1 MKRLLTLLI
10 LALLLSS
17 LSLSAQDT
25 SRQTEQKKRLEE
37 EIEFINRQLKEIL
50 SKEKASTLELTL
62 IRKKISNRMT
72 IIEGIDKEIAEIG
85 RNINDKNRSIQTLQ
99 REIDT
104 LESYYARLVRNTY
117 KNRDTKV
124 WFMYLFASESI
135 GQGYRRFSYLKNLAA
150 VVNMQGVKIREK
162 QAQLELEKRELE
174 NMKKEAET
182 TRAEREKEYKELLRE
197 ETMSRQVADNL
208 AKSRKQQMRELEK
221 KRQQVERLNREIES
235 ILSKTVKTQQKEKTP
250 IDYTLSGMFE
260 QNKGK
265 LPWPVAK
272 GVVVGKYGVH
282 YHPVYKNLKLPENN
296 GIDISTSKNAEVLC
310 VFDGVVKQII
320 MMPGYNQ
327 CVLVQ
332 HGSYFTFYCKLK
344 KVNVKNGDKVTTGE
358 PIGILNEE
366 GNTSELHFQI
376 WKGTTK
382 QNPTVWLR
390 PR

>member
-1 MKRLLTLLI
+1 MKQLLFI
-10 LALLLSS
+10 LALFSCLG
-17 LSLSAQDT
+17 LSAQDT
-25 SRQTEQKKRLEE
+25 SRQSEQKKQLEE
-37 EIEFINRQLKEIL
+37 EIEFINKQLREIL

-62 IRKKISNRMT
+62 IRKKISNRKA
-72 IIEGIDKEIAEIG
+72 IIESIDREITETT
-85 RNINDKNRSIQTLQ
+85 RKINAKNRSIQTLQ

-135 GQGYRRFSYLKNLAA
+135 GQGYRRFSYLKNLSN
-150 VVNMQGVKIREK
+150 VVNAQGVKIREK
-162 QAQLELEKRELE
+162 QAKLELEKRELE
-174 NMKKEAET
+174 KMKKQLEVN
-182 TRAEREKEYKELLRE
+182 RAEREKEYKELLNE
-197 ETMSRQVADNL
+197 ETISRQVANNL
-208 AKSRKQQMRELEK
+208 AKSRQQHTRELEK
-221 KRQQVERLNREIES
+221 KRRQVERLNREIES
-235 ILSKTVKTQQKEKTP
+235 ILNKTIKTQKKEKTP

-320 MMPGYNQ
+320 VMPGYNQ
-327 CVLVQ
+327 CLLIQ
-332 HGSYFTFYCKLK
+332 HGNYFTFYCKLK
-344 KVNVKNGDKVTTGE
+344 KVNVKSGDKVSTGE

-382 QNPTVWLR
+382 QNPVLWLR
-390 PR
+390 KR

>member
-1 MKRLLTLLI
+1 MKRILLI
-10 LALLLSS
+10 LAMLLTCLGS
-17 LSLSAQDT
+17 SAQDT
-25 SRQTEQKKRLEE
+25 SRQTEQKKQLEE
-37 EIEFINRQLKEIL
+37 EIEFINKQLKEIL

-62 IRKKISNRMT
+62 ISKKISNRKT

-85 RNINDKNRSIQTLQ
+85 RSINAKNQSIQTLQ

-135 GQGYRRFSYLKNLAA
+135 GQGYRRFSYLKNLSDL
-150 VVNMQGVKIREK
+150 VNAQGVKIKEK

-174 NMKKEAET
+174 KMKKEAQA
-182 TRAEREKEYKELLRE
+182 TRDEREKEYKELLRE

-221 KRQQVERLNREIES
+221 KRQQVEKLNREIES
-235 ILSKTVKTQQKEKTP
+235 ILSQALKAQQKEKTP

-272 GVVVGKYGVH
+272 GVVIGKYGVH

-327 CVLVQ
+327 CVLIQ
-332 HGSYFTFYCKLK
+332 HGTYFTFYCKLK
-344 KVNVKNGDKVTTGE
+344 KVNVKTGDKVATGE

-382 QNPTVWLR
+382 QNPAVWLR

>member
-1 MKRLLTLLI
+1 MKRLLLI
-10 LALLLSS
+10 VSLLLFS
-17 LSLSAQDT
+17 LGASAQDV
-25 SRQTEQKKRLEE
+25 SRQSEQKKRLEE

-62 IRKKISNRMT
+62 IRKKISNRKT

-85 RNINDKNRSIQTLQ
+85 RNINAKTRSIQTLQ

-135 GQGYRRFSYLKNLAA
+135 GQGYRRFSYLKNLANI
-150 VVNMQGVKIREK
+150 VNEQGIKIREK
-162 QAQLELEKRELE
+162 QAQLELEKKELE
-174 NMKKEAET
+174 NMKKEAEA

-208 AKSRKQQMRELEK
+208 SKSRKQQMRELEK

-332 HGSYFTFYCKLK
+332 HGNYFTFYCKLK
-344 KVNVKNGDKVTTGE
+344 KVNIKNGDKVTTGE

-382 QNPTVWLR
+382 QNPAVWLR

>member
-1 MKRLLTLLI
+1 MRRLLFI
-10 LALLLSS
+10 IALFSCLG
-17 LSLSAQDT
+17 LSAQDT
-25 SRQTEQKKRLEE
+25 SRQAEQKKQLEE
-37 EIEFINRQLKEIL
+37 EIEFINKQLREIL

-62 IRKKISNRMT
+62 IRKKISNRKA
-72 IIEGIDKEIAEIG
+72 IIESIDREIAETT
-85 RNINDKNRSIQTLQ
+85 RKINAKNRSIQTLQ

-124 WFMYLFASESI
+124 WFMYLFASESL
-135 GQGYRRFSYLKNLAA
+135 GQGYRRFSYLKNLSN
-150 VVNMQGVKIREK
+150 VVNAQGVKIREK
-162 QAQLELEKRELE
+162 QAKLELEKRELE
-174 NMKKEAET
+174 EMKKQAEIN
-182 TRAEREKEYKELLRE
+182 RAEREKEYKELLNE
-197 ETMSRQVADNL
+197 ETMSRQVANNL
-208 AKSRKQQMRELEK
+208 AKSRKQHTRDLEK
-221 KRQQVERLNREIES
+221 KRRQVEQLNREIES
-235 ILSKTVKTQQKEKTP
+235 ILNKTIKTQKKEKTP

-296 GIDISTSKNAEVLC
+296 GIDISTSKNAEVFC
-310 VFDGVVKQII
+310 VFDGVVKKII
-320 MMPGYNQ
+320 VMPGYNQ

-332 HGSYFTFYCKLK
+332 HGNYFTFYCKLK
-344 KVNVKNGDKVTTGE
+344 KVNVRNGDKVSTGE

-382 QNPTVWLR
+382 QNPVLWLR
-390 PR
+390 KR

>member
-1 MKRLLTLLI
+1 MKRILLI
-10 LALLLSS
+10 LAMLLTCLGS
-17 LSLSAQDT
+17 SAQDT
-25 SRQTEQKKRLEE
+25 SRQTEQKKQLEE
-37 EIEFINRQLKEIL
+37 EIEFINKQLKEIL

-62 IRKKISNRMT
+62 ISKKISNRKT

-85 RNINDKNRSIQTLQ
+85 RSINAKNQSIQTLQ

-135 GQGYRRFSYLKNLAA
+135 GQGYRRFSYLKNLSDL
-150 VVNMQGVKIREK
+150 VNAQGVKIKEK

-174 NMKKEAET
+174 KMKKEAQA
-182 TRAEREKEYKELLRE
+182 TRDEREKEYKELLRE

-221 KRQQVERLNREIES
+221 KRQQVEKLNREIES
-235 ILSKTVKTQQKEKTP
+235 ILSQALKAQQKEKTP

-272 GVVVGKYGVH
+272 GVVIGKYGVH

-327 CVLVQ
+327 CVLIQ
-332 HGSYFTFYCKLK
+332 HGTYFTFYCKLK
-344 KVNVKNGDKVTTGE
+344 KVNVKTGDKVSTGE

-382 QNPTVWLR
+382 QNPAMWLR

>member
-1 MKRLLTLLI
+1 MKRLLLI
-10 LALLLSS
+10 LVLLLPFS
-17 LSLSAQDT
+17 SLSAQDT
-25 SRQTEQKKRLEE
+25 SRQSEQKKRLEE
-37 EIEFINRQLKEIL
+37 EIEFINKQLKEIL
-50 SKEKASTLELTL
+50 SKEKASTLQLTL
-62 IRKKISNRMT
+62 ISRKISNRKA

-85 RNINDKNRSIQTLQ
+85 RNINAKNHSIRTLQ

-124 WFMYLFASESI
+124 WFMYLFASESL
-135 GQGYRRFSYLKNLAA
+135 GQGYRRFSYLKNLAD
-150 VVNMQGVKIREK
+150 VVNAQGVKIKEK
-162 QAQLELEKRELE
+162 QAQLEREKKELE
-174 NMKKEAET
+174 NMKKKAEA
-182 TRAEREKEYKELLRE
+182 TRAEREQEYKELLRE
-197 ETMSRQVADNL
+197 ETISRQVADNL
-208 AKSRKQQMRELEK
+208 AKSRKQQMRELER
-221 KRQQVERLNREIES
+221 KRRQVEKLNREIES
-235 ILSKTVKTQQKEKTP
+235 ILSKAVKTQQKEKTP

-272 GVVVGKYGVH
+272 GVVIGKYGVH

-296 GIDISTSKNAEVLC
+296 GIDISTSRNAEVLC

-327 CVLVQ
+327 CVLIQ
-332 HGSYFTFYCKLK
+332 HGTYFTFYCKLK
-344 KVNVKNGDKVTTGE
+344 KVNVKTGDKVATGE

-382 QNPTVWLR
+382 QNPAVWLR

>member
-1 MKRLLTLLI
+1 MKRLLLI
-10 LALLLSS
+10 VSLLLFS
-17 LSLSAQDT
+17 LGTSAQDV
-25 SRQTEQKKRLEE
+25 SRQSEQKKRLEE

-62 IRKKISNRMT
+62 IRKKISNRKA

-85 RNINDKNRSIQTLQ
+85 RNINVKTRSIQTLQ

-135 GQGYRRFSYLKNLAA
+135 GQGYRRFSYLKNLAD
-150 VVNMQGVKIREK
+150 VVNDQGVKIREK
-162 QAQLELEKRELE
+162 QAQLELEKKELE
-174 NMKKEAET
+174 NMKKVAEA

-208 AKSRKQQMRELEK
+208 SKSRKQQMRELEK

-332 HGSYFTFYCKLK
+332 HGNYFTFYCKLK

-382 QNPTVWLR
+382 QNPAVWLR

>member
-1 MKRLLTLLI
+1 MKRLLLI
-10 LALLLSS
+10 VSLLLFS
-17 LSLSAQDT
+17 LGASAQDV
-25 SRQTEQKKRLEE
+25 SRQSEQKKRLEE

-62 IRKKISNRMT
+62 IRKKISNRKT

-85 RNINDKNRSIQTLQ
+85 RNINAKTRSIKTLQ

-135 GQGYRRFSYLKNLAA
+135 GQGYRRFSYLKNLANI
-150 VVNMQGVKIREK
+150 VNEQGIKIREK
-162 QAQLELEKRELE
+162 QAQLELEKKELE
-174 NMKKEAET
+174 NMKKEAEA

-208 AKSRKQQMRELEK
+208 SKSRKQQMRELEK

-332 HGSYFTFYCKLK
+332 HGNYFTFYCKLK

-382 QNPTVWLR
+382 QNPAVWLR

>member
-1 MKRLLTLLI
+1 MKRLLLI
-10 LALLLSS
+10 LVILLHF

-25 SRQTEQKKRLEE
+25 SRQSEQKKRLEE
-37 EIEFINRQLKEIL
+37 EIEFINKQLKEIL
-50 SKEKASTLELTL
+50 SKEKASTLQLTL
-62 IRKKISNRMT
+62 ISRKISNRKA
-72 IIEGIDKEIAEIG
+72 IIEGIDKEIAEIS
-85 RNINDKNRSIQTLQ
+85 RNINAKNHSIRTLQ

-124 WFMYLFASESI
+124 WFMYLFASESL
-135 GQGYRRFSYLKNLAA
+135 GQGYRRFSYLKNLAD
-150 VVNMQGVKIREK
+150 VVNAQGVKIKEK
-162 QAQLELEKRELE
+162 QAQLEREKKELE
-174 NMKKEAET
+174 NMKKKAEA
-182 TRAEREKEYKELLRE
+182 TRAEREQEYKELLRE
-197 ETMSRQVADNL
+197 ETISRQVADNL
-208 AKSRKQQMRELEK
+208 AKSRKQQMRELER
-221 KRQQVERLNREIES
+221 KRRQVEKLNREIES
-235 ILSKTVKTQQKEKTP
+235 ILSKAVKTQQKEKTP

-272 GVVVGKYGVH
+272 GVVIGKYGVH

-327 CVLVQ
+327 CVLIQ
-332 HGSYFTFYCKLK
+332 HGNYFTFYCKLK

-382 QNPTVWLR
+382 QNPAVWLR

>member
-1 MKRLLTLLI
+1 MRRLLFI
-10 LALLLSS
+10 IALFSCLG
-17 LSLSAQDT
+17 LSAQDT
-25 SRQTEQKKRLEE
+25 SRQAEQKKQLEE
-37 EIEFINRQLKEIL
+37 EIEFINKQLREIL

-62 IRKKISNRMT
+62 IRKKISNRKA
-72 IIEGIDKEIAEIG
+72 IIESIDREIAETT
-85 RNINDKNRSIQTLQ
+85 RKINAKNRSIQTLQ

-124 WFMYLFASESI
+124 WFMYLFASESL
-135 GQGYRRFSYLKNLAA
+135 GQGYRRFSYLKNLSN
-150 VVNMQGVKIREK
+150 VVNAQGVKIREK
-162 QAQLELEKRELE
+162 QTKLELEKRELE
-174 NMKKEAET
+174 EMKKQAEIN
-182 TRAEREKEYKELLRE
+182 RAEREKEYKELLNE
-197 ETMSRQVADNL
+197 ETMSRQVANNL
-208 AKSRKQQMRELEK
+208 AKSRKQHTRDLEK
-221 KRQQVERLNREIES
+221 KRRQVEQLNREIES
-235 ILSKTVKTQQKEKTP
+235 ILNKTIKTQKKEKTP

-296 GIDISTSKNAEVLC
+296 GIDISTSKNAEVFC
-310 VFDGVVKQII
+310 VFDGVVKKII
-320 MMPGYNQ
+320 VMPGYNQ

-332 HGSYFTFYCKLK
+332 HGNYFTFYCKLK
-344 KVNVKNGDKVTTGE
+344 KVNVRNGDKVSTGE

-382 QNPTVWLR
+382 QNPVLWLR
-390 PR
+390 KR

>member
-1 MKRLLTLLI
+1 MKRLLLI
-10 LALLLSS
+10 LVLLLPFS
-17 LSLSAQDT
+17 SLSAQDT
-25 SRQTEQKKRLEE
+25 SRQSEQKKRLEE
-37 EIEFINRQLKEIL
+37 EIEFINKQLKEIL
-50 SKEKASTLELTL
+50 SKEKASTLQLTL
-62 IRKKISNRMT
+62 ISRKISNRKA

-85 RNINDKNRSIQTLQ
+85 RNINAKNHSIRTLQ

-124 WFMYLFASESI
+124 WFMYLFASESL
-135 GQGYRRFSYLKNLAA
+135 GQGYRRFSYLKNLAD
-150 VVNMQGVKIREK
+150 VVNAQGVKIKEK
-162 QAQLELEKRELE
+162 QAQLEREKKELE
-174 NMKKEAET
+174 NMKKKAEA
-182 TRAEREKEYKELLRE
+182 TRAEREQEYKELLRE
-197 ETMSRQVADNL
+197 ETISRQVADNL
-208 AKSRKQQMRELEK
+208 AKSRKQQMRELER
-221 KRQQVERLNREIES
+221 KRQQVEKLNREIES
-235 ILSKTVKTQQKEKTP
+235 ILSKAVKTQQKEKTP

-272 GVVVGKYGVH
+272 GVVIGKYGVH

-296 GIDISTSKNAEVLC
+296 GIDISTSRNAEVLC

-327 CVLVQ
+327 CVLIQ
-332 HGSYFTFYCKLK
+332 HGTYFTFYCKLK
-344 KVNVKNGDKVTTGE
+344 KVNVKTGDKVATGE

-382 QNPTVWLR
+382 QNPAVWLR

>member
-1 MKRLLTLLI
+1 MKRILLI
-10 LALLLSS
+10 LAMLLTCLGS
-17 LSLSAQDT
+17 SAQDT
-25 SRQTEQKKRLEE
+25 SRQTEQKKQLEE
-37 EIEFINRQLKEIL
+37 EIEFINKQLKEIL

-62 IRKKISNRMT
+62 ISKKISNRKI

-85 RNINDKNRSIQTLQ
+85 RSINAKNQSIQTLQ

-135 GQGYRRFSYLKNLAA
+135 GQGYRRFSYLKNLSD
-150 VVNMQGVKIREK
+150 VVNAQGVKIKEK

-174 NMKKEAET
+174 NMKKKAEA
-182 TRAEREKEYKELLRE
+182 TRAEREQEYKELLRE

-221 KRQQVERLNREIES
+221 KRQQVEKLNREIES
-235 ILSKTVKTQQKEKTP
+235 ILSQALKAQQKEKKP

-272 GVVVGKYGVH
+272 GVVIGKYGVH

-327 CVLVQ
+327 CVLIQ
-332 HGSYFTFYCKLK
+332 HGTYFTFYCKLK
-344 KVNVKNGDKVTTGE
+344 KVNVKTGDKVATGE

-382 QNPTVWLR
+382 QNPAVWLR

>member
-1 MKRLLTLLI
+1 MKRLLLI
-10 LALLLSS
+10 LVILLHF

-25 SRQTEQKKRLEE
+25 SRQSEQKKRLEE
-37 EIEFINRQLKEIL
+37 EIEFINKQLKEIL
-50 SKEKASTLELTL
+50 SKEKASTLQLTL
-62 IRKKISNRMT
+62 ISRKISNRKA
-72 IIEGIDKEIAEIG
+72 IIEGIDKEIAEIS
-85 RNINDKNRSIQTLQ
+85 RNINAKNHSIRTLQ

-124 WFMYLFASESI
+124 WFMYLFASESL
-135 GQGYRRFSYLKNLAA
+135 GQGYRRFSYLKNLAD
-150 VVNMQGVKIREK
+150 VVNAQGVKIKEK
-162 QAQLELEKRELE
+162 QAQLEREKKELE
-174 NMKKEAET
+174 NMKKKAEA
-182 TRAEREKEYKELLRE
+182 TRAEREQEYKELLRE
-197 ETMSRQVADNL
+197 ETISRQVADNL
-208 AKSRKQQMRELEK
+208 AKSRKQQMRELER
-221 KRQQVERLNREIES
+221 KRQQVEKLNREIES
-235 ILSKTVKTQQKEKTP
+235 ILSKAVKTQQKEKTP

-272 GVVVGKYGVH
+272 GVVIGKYGVH

-296 GIDISTSKNAEVLC
+296 GIDISTSRNAEVLC

-327 CVLVQ
+327 CVLIQ
-332 HGSYFTFYCKLK
+332 HGTYFTFYCKLK
-344 KVNVKNGDKVTTGE
+344 KVNVKTGDKVATGE

-382 QNPTVWLR
+382 QNPAVWLR

>member
-1 MKRLLTLLI
+1 MKRLLLI
-10 LALLLSS
+10 LVLLLPFS
-17 LSLSAQDT
+17 SLSAQDT
-25 SRQTEQKKRLEE
+25 SRQSEQKKRLEE
-37 EIEFINRQLKEIL
+37 EIEFINKQLKEIL
-50 SKEKASTLELTL
+50 SKEKASTLQLTL
-62 IRKKISNRMT
+62 ISRKISNRKA
-72 IIEGIDKEIAEIG
+72 IIEGIDKEIAEIS
-85 RNINDKNRSIQTLQ
+85 RNINAKNHSIRTLQ

-124 WFMYLFASESI
+124 WFMYLFASESL
-135 GQGYRRFSYLKNLAA
+135 GQGYRRFSYLKNLAD
-150 VVNMQGVKIREK
+150 VVNAQGVKIKEK
-162 QAQLELEKRELE
+162 QAQLEREKKELE
-174 NMKKEAET
+174 NMKKKAEA
-182 TRAEREKEYKELLRE
+182 TRAEREQEYKELLRE
-197 ETMSRQVADNL
+197 ETISRQVADNL
-208 AKSRKQQMRELEK
+208 AKSRKQQMRELER
-221 KRQQVERLNREIES
+221 KRRQVEKLNREIES
-235 ILSKTVKTQQKEKTP
+235 ILSKAVKTQQKEKTP

-272 GVVVGKYGVH
+272 GVVIGKYGVH

-296 GIDISTSKNAEVLC
+296 GIDISTSRNAEVLC

-327 CVLVQ
+327 CVLIQ
-332 HGSYFTFYCKLK
+332 HGTYFTFYCKLK
-344 KVNVKNGDKVTTGE
+344 KVNVKTGDKVATGE

-382 QNPTVWLR
+382 QNPAVWLR

>member
-1 MKRLLTLLI
+1 MKRILLI
-10 LALLLSS
+10 LAMLLTCLGS
-17 LSLSAQDT
+17 SAQDT
-25 SRQTEQKKRLEE
+25 SRQTEQKKQLEE
-37 EIEFINRQLKEIL
+37 EIEFINKQLKEIL

-62 IRKKISNRMT
+62 ISKKISNRKI
-72 IIEGIDKEIAEIG
+72 IIEGIDKGIAEIG
-85 RNINDKNRSIQTLQ
+85 RSINAKNQSIQTLQ

-135 GQGYRRFSYLKNLAA
+135 GQGYRRFSYLKNLSD
-150 VVNMQGVKIREK
+150 VVNAQGVKIKEK

-174 NMKKEAET
+174 NMKMKAEA
-182 TRAEREKEYKELLRE
+182 TRAEREQEYKELLRE

-221 KRQQVERLNREIES
+221 KRQHVEKLNREIES
-235 ILSKTVKTQQKEKTP
+235 ILSQALKAQQKEQKP

-272 GVVVGKYGVH
+272 GVVIGKYGVH

-327 CVLVQ
+327 CVLIQ
-332 HGSYFTFYCKLK
+332 HGTYFTFYCKLK
-344 KVNVKNGDKVTTGE
+344 KVNVKTGDKVATGE

-382 QNPTVWLR
+382 QNPAVWLR

>member
-1 MKRLLTLLI
+1 MKRILLI
-10 LALLLSS
+10 LAMLLTCLGS
-17 LSLSAQDT
+17 SAQDT
-25 SRQTEQKKRLEE
+25 SRQTEQKKQLEE
-37 EIEFINRQLKEIL
+37 EIEFINKQLKEIL

-62 IRKKISNRMT
+62 ISKKISNRKT

-85 RNINDKNRSIQTLQ
+85 RSINAKNQSIQTLQ

-135 GQGYRRFSYLKNLAA
+135 GQGYRRFSYLKNLSD
-150 VVNMQGVKIREK
+150 VVNAQGVKIKEK

-174 NMKKEAET
+174 NMKKKAEA
-182 TRAEREKEYKELLRE
+182 TRAEREQEYKELLRE

-221 KRQQVERLNREIES
+221 KRQQVEKLNREIES
-235 ILSKTVKTQQKEKTP
+235 ILSQALKAQQKEQKP

-272 GVVVGKYGVH
+272 GVVIGKYGVH

-327 CVLVQ
+327 CVLIQ
-332 HGSYFTFYCKLK
+332 HGTYFTFYCKLK
-344 KVNVKNGDKVTTGE
+344 KVNVKTGDKVATGE

-382 QNPTVWLR
+382 QNPAVWLR

>member
-1 MKRLLTLLI
+1 MKRLLLI
-10 LALLLSS
+10 LIILLPS
-17 LSLSAQDT
+17 LSLSAQDI
-25 SRQTEQKKRLEE
+25 SRQSEQKKRLEE
-37 EIEFINRQLKEIL
+37 EIEFINKQLKEIL

-62 IRKKISNRMT
+62 ITRKISNRKA
-72 IIEGIDKEIAEIG
+72 IIEGIDKEIVEIG
-85 RNINDKNRSIQTLQ
+85 RKINEKSRSIQTLQ

-135 GQGYRRFSYLKNLAA
+135 GQGYRRFSYLKNLSG
-150 VVNMQGVKIREK
+150 VVNAQGVKIKEK
-162 QAQLELEKRELE
+162 QAQLEMEKAQLQ
-174 NMKKEAET
+174 NMKKEAEV
-182 TRAEREKEYKELLRE
+182 TRAERELEYKQLLSE
-197 ETMSRQVADNL
+197 ENISRQVADNL
-208 AKSRKQQMRELEK
+208 AKSRKQQMRELER
-221 KRQQVERLNREIES
+221 KRQQVEKLNREIES
-235 ILSKTVKTQQKEKTP
+235 ILSKAVKTQEKEKTP

-272 GVVVGKYGVH
+272 GVVIGKFGVH

-327 CVLVQ
+327 CILIQ
-332 HGSYFTFYCKLK
+332 HGTYFTFYCKLK
-344 KVNVKNGDKVTTGE
+344 KVNVKTGDKVATGE

-366 GNTSELHFQI
+366 GNTSEIHFQI

-382 QNPTVWLR
+382 QNPAVWLR

>member
-1 MKRLLTLLI
+1 MKRLLLI
-10 LALLLSS
+10 VLLLLFS
-17 LSLSAQDT
+17 LGASAQDV
-25 SRQTEQKKRLEE
+25 SRQSEQKKRLEE

-62 IRKKISNRMT
+62 IRKKISNRKA

-85 RNINDKNRSIQTLQ
+85 RNINVKTRSIQTLQ

-135 GQGYRRFSYLKNLAA
+135 GQGYRRFSYLKNLANI
-150 VVNMQGVKIREK
+150 VNEQGIKIREK
-162 QAQLELEKRELE
+162 QAQLELEKKELE
-174 NMKKEAET
+174 NMKKEAEA

-197 ETMSRQVADNL
+197 ENMSRQVADNL
-208 AKSRKQQMRELEK
+208 SKSRKQQMRELEK

-327 CVLVQ
+327 CVLIQ
-332 HGSYFTFYCKLK
+332 HGNYFTFYCKLK

-382 QNPTVWLR
+382 QNPAVWLR

>member
-1 MKRLLTLLI
+1 MKRLLLI
-10 LALLLSS
+10 LVLLLPF

-25 SRQTEQKKRLEE
+25 SRQSEQKKRLEE
-37 EIEFINRQLKEIL
+37 EIEFINKQLKEIL
-50 SKEKASTLELTL
+50 SKEKASTLQLTL
-62 IRKKISNRMT
+62 ISRKISNRKA
-72 IIEGIDKEIAEIG
+72 IIEGIDKEIAEIS
-85 RNINDKNRSIQTLQ
+85 RNINAKNHSIRTLQ

-124 WFMYLFASESI
+124 WFMYLFASESL
-135 GQGYRRFSYLKNLAA
+135 GQGYRRFSYLKNLAD
-150 VVNMQGVKIREK
+150 VVNAQGVKIKEK
-162 QAQLELEKRELE
+162 KAQLELEKRELE
-174 NMKKEAET
+174 NMKKKAEA
-182 TRAEREKEYKELLRE
+182 TRAEREQEYKELLRE
-197 ETMSRQVADNL
+197 ETMSRQVAENL
-208 AKSRKQQMRELEK
+208 AKSRKQQMRELER
-221 KRQQVERLNREIES
+221 KRQQVEKLNREIES
-235 ILSKTVKTQQKEKTP
+235 ILSKAVKTQQKEKIP

-272 GVVVGKYGVH
+272 GVVIGKYGVH

-327 CVLVQ
+327 CVLIQ
-332 HGSYFTFYCKLK
+332 HGTYFTFYCKLK
-344 KVNVKNGDKVTTGE
+344 KVNVKTGDKVATGQ

-382 QNPTVWLR
+382 QNPAVWLR

>member
-1 MKRLLTLLI
+1 MKRLLLI
-10 LALLLSS
+10 VSLLLFS
-17 LSLSAQDT
+17 LGASAQDV
-25 SRQTEQKKRLEE
+25 SRQSEQKKRLEE

-62 IRKKISNRMT
+62 IRKKISNRKA

-85 RNINDKNRSIQTLQ
+85 RNINVKTRSIQTLQ

-135 GQGYRRFSYLKNLAA
+135 GQGYRRFSYLKNLANI
-150 VVNMQGVKIREK
+150 VNEQGIKIREK
-162 QAQLELEKRELE
+162 QAQLELEKKELE
-174 NMKKEAET
+174 NMKKEAEA

-197 ETMSRQVADNL
+197 ENMSRQVADNL
-208 AKSRKQQMRELEK
+208 SKSRKQQMRELEK

-327 CVLVQ
+327 CVLIQ
-332 HGSYFTFYCKLK
+332 HGNYFTFYCKLK

-382 QNPTVWLR
+382 QNPAVWLR

>member
-1 MKRLLTLLI
+1 MKRILLI
-10 LALLLSS
+10 LAMLLTCLGS
-17 LSLSAQDT
+17 SAQDT
-25 SRQTEQKKRLEE
+25 SRQTEQKKQLEE
-37 EIEFINRQLKEIL
+37 EIEFINKQLKEIL

-62 IRKKISNRMT
+62 ISKKISNRKT

-85 RNINDKNRSIQTLQ
+85 RSINAKNQSIQTLQ

-135 GQGYRRFSYLKNLAA
+135 GQGYRRFSYLKNLSDL
-150 VVNMQGVKIREK
+150 VNAQGVKIKEK

-174 NMKKEAET
+174 KMKKEAQA
-182 TRAEREKEYKELLRE
+182 TRDEREKEYKELLRE

-221 KRQQVERLNREIES
+221 KRQRVEKLNREIES
-235 ILSKTVKTQQKEKTP
+235 ILSQALKAQQKEKKP

-272 GVVVGKYGVH
+272 GVVIGKYGVH

-327 CVLVQ
+327 CVLIQ
-332 HGSYFTFYCKLK
+332 HGTYFTFYCKLK
-344 KVNVKNGDKVTTGE
+344 KVNVKTGDKVATGE

-382 QNPTVWLR
+382 QNPAVWLR

>member
-1 MKRLLTLLI
+1 MKRLLLI
-10 LALLLSS
+10 VSLLLFS
-17 LSLSAQDT
+17 LGASAQDV
-25 SRQTEQKKRLEE
+25 SRQSEQKKRLEE

-62 IRKKISNRMT
+62 IRKKISNRKT

-85 RNINDKNRSIQTLQ
+85 RNINAKTRSIQTLQ

-135 GQGYRRFSYLKNLAA
+135 GQGYRRFSYLKNLANI
-150 VVNMQGVKIREK
+150 VNEQGIKIREK
-162 QAQLELEKRELE
+162 QAQLELEKKELE
-174 NMKKEAET
+174 NMKKEAEA

-208 AKSRKQQMRELEK
+208 SKSRKQQMRELEK

-327 CVLVQ
+327 CVLIQ
-332 HGSYFTFYCKLK
+332 HGNYFTFYCKLK

-382 QNPTVWLR
+382 QNPAVWLR

>member
-1 MKRLLTLLI
+1 MKRILLI
-10 LALLLSS
+10 LAMLLTCLGS
-17 LSLSAQDT
+17 SAQDT
-25 SRQTEQKKRLEE
+25 SRQTEQKKQLEE
-37 EIEFINRQLKEIL
+37 EIEFINKQLKEIL

-62 IRKKISNRMT
+62 ISKKISNRKI

-85 RNINDKNRSIQTLQ
+85 RSINAKNQSIQTLQ

-135 GQGYRRFSYLKNLAA
+135 GQGYRRFSYLKNLSD
-150 VVNMQGVKIREK
+150 VVNAQGVKIKEK

-174 NMKKEAET
+174 NMKKKAEA
-182 TRAEREKEYKELLRE
+182 TRAEREQEYKELLRE

-221 KRQQVERLNREIES
+221 KRQQVEKLNREIES
-235 ILSKTVKTQQKEKTP
+235 ILSQALKAQQKEKTP

-272 GVVVGKYGVH
+272 GVVIGKYGVH

-327 CVLVQ
+327 CVLIQ
-332 HGSYFTFYCKLK
+332 HGTYFTFYCKLK
-344 KVNVKNGDKVTTGE
+344 KVNVKTGDKVATGE

-382 QNPTVWLR
+382 QNPAVWLR

>member
-1 MKRLLTLLI
+1 MKRILLI
-10 LALLLSS
+10 LAMLLTCLGS
-17 LSLSAQDT
+17 SAQDT
-25 SRQTEQKKRLEE
+25 SRQTEQKKQLEE
-37 EIEFINRQLKEIL
+37 EIEFINKQLKEIL

-62 IRKKISNRMT
+62 ISKKISNRKI
-72 IIEGIDKEIAEIG
+72 IIEGIDKGIAEIG
-85 RNINDKNRSIQTLQ
+85 RSINAKNQSIQTLQ

-135 GQGYRRFSYLKNLAA
+135 GQGYRRFSYLKNLSD
-150 VVNMQGVKIREK
+150 VVNAQGVKIKEK

-174 NMKKEAET
+174 NMKKKAEA
-182 TRAEREKEYKELLRE
+182 TRAEREQEYKELLRE

-221 KRQQVERLNREIES
+221 KRQHVEKLNREIES
-235 ILSKTVKTQQKEKTP
+235 ILSQALKAQQKEQKP

-272 GVVVGKYGVH
+272 GVVIGKYGVH

-327 CVLVQ
+327 CVLIQ
-332 HGSYFTFYCKLK
+332 HGTYFTFYCKLK
-344 KVNVKNGDKVTTGE
+344 KVNVKTGDKVATGE

-382 QNPTVWLR
+382 QNPAVWLR

>member
-1 MKRLLTLLI
+1 MKRLLLI
-10 LALLLSS
+10 VSLLLFS
-17 LSLSAQDT
+17 LGASAQDV
-25 SRQTEQKKRLEE
+25 SRQSEQKKRLEE

-62 IRKKISNRMT
+62 IRKKISNRKA

-85 RNINDKNRSIQTLQ
+85 RNINAKTRSIQTLQ
-99 REIDT
+99 KEIDT

-135 GQGYRRFSYLKNLAA
+135 GQGYRRFSYLKNLANI
-150 VVNMQGVKIREK
+150 VNEQGIKIREK
-162 QAQLELEKRELE
+162 QAQLELEKKELE
-174 NMKKEAET
+174 NMKKEAEA

-208 AKSRKQQMRELEK
+208 SKSRKQQMRELEK

-327 CVLVQ
+327 CVLIQ
-332 HGSYFTFYCKLK
+332 HGNYFTFYCKLK

-382 QNPTVWLR
+382 QNPAVWLR

>member
-1 MKRLLTLLI
+1 MRRLLFI
-10 LALLLSS
+10 IALFSCLG
-17 LSLSAQDT
+17 LSAQDT
-25 SRQTEQKKRLEE
+25 SRQAEQKKQLEE
-37 EIEFINRQLKEIL
+37 EIEFINKQLREIL

-62 IRKKISNRMT
+62 IRKKISNRKA
-72 IIEGIDKEIAEIG
+72 IIESIDREIAETT
-85 RNINDKNRSIQTLQ
+85 RKINAKNRSIQTLQ

-124 WFMYLFASESI
+124 WFMYLFASESL
-135 GQGYRRFSYLKNLAA
+135 GQGYRRFSYLKNLSN
-150 VVNMQGVKIREK
+150 VVNAQGVKIREK
-162 QAQLELEKRELE
+162 QTKLELEKRELE
-174 NMKKEAET
+174 EMKKQAEIN
-182 TRAEREKEYKELLRE
+182 RAEREKEYKELLNE
-197 ETMSRQVADNL
+197 ETMSRQVANNL
-208 AKSRKQQMRELEK
+208 AKSRKQHTRELEK
-221 KRQQVERLNREIES
+221 KRRQVEQLNREIES
-235 ILSKTVKTQQKEKTP
+235 ILNKTIKTQKKEKTP

-310 VFDGVVKQII
+310 VFDGVVKKII
-320 MMPGYNQ
+320 VMPGYNQ

-332 HGSYFTFYCKLK
+332 HGNYFTFYCKLK
-344 KVNVKNGDKVTTGE
+344 KVNVRNGDKVSTGE

-382 QNPTVWLR
+382 QNPVLWLR
-390 PR
+390 KR

>member
-1 MKRLLTLLI
+1 MKRILLI
-10 LALLLSS
+10 LAMLLTCLGS
-17 LSLSAQDT
+17 SAQDT
-25 SRQTEQKKRLEE
+25 SRQTEQKKQLEE
-37 EIEFINRQLKEIL
+37 EIEFINKQLKEIL

-62 IRKKISNRMT
+62 ISKKISNRKT

-85 RNINDKNRSIQTLQ
+85 RSINAKNQSIQTLQ

-135 GQGYRRFSYLKNLAA
+135 GQGYRRFSYLKNLSDL
-150 VVNMQGVKIREK
+150 VNAQGVKIKEK

-174 NMKKEAET
+174 KMKKEAQA
-182 TRAEREKEYKELLRE
+182 TRDEREKEYKELLRE

-221 KRQQVERLNREIES
+221 KRQRVEKLNREIES
-235 ILSKTVKTQQKEKTP
+235 ILSQALKAQQKEKTP

-272 GVVVGKYGVH
+272 GVVIGKYGVH

-327 CVLVQ
+327 CVLIQ
-332 HGSYFTFYCKLK
+332 HGTYFTFYCKLK
-344 KVNVKNGDKVTTGE
+344 KVNVKTGDKVATGE

-382 QNPTVWLR
+382 QNPAVWLR

>member
-1 MKRLLTLLI
+1 MKRILLI
-10 LALLLSS
+10 LAMLLTCLGS
-17 LSLSAQDT
+17 SAQDT
-25 SRQTEQKKRLEE
+25 SRQTEQKKQLEE
-37 EIEFINRQLKEIL
+37 EIEFINKQLKEIL

-62 IRKKISNRMT
+62 ISKKISNRKI

-85 RNINDKNRSIQTLQ
+85 RSINAKNQSIQTLQ

-135 GQGYRRFSYLKNLAA
+135 GQGYRRFSYLKNLSDL
-150 VVNMQGVKIREK
+150 VNAQGVKIKEK

-174 NMKKEAET
+174 KMKKEAQA
-182 TRAEREKEYKELLRE
+182 TRDEREKEYKELLRE

-221 KRQQVERLNREIES
+221 KRQRVEKLNREIES
-235 ILSKTVKTQQKEKTP
+235 ILSQALKAQQKEKTP

-272 GVVVGKYGVH
+272 GVVIGKYGVH

-327 CVLVQ
+327 CVLIQ
-332 HGSYFTFYCKLK
+332 HGTYFTFYCKLK
-344 KVNVKNGDKVTTGE
+344 KVNVKTGDKVATGE

-382 QNPTVWLR
+382 QNPAVWLR

>member
-1 MKRLLTLLI
+1 MKRLLLI
-10 LALLLSS
+10 VSLLLFS
-17 LSLSAQDT
+17 LGASAQDV
-25 SRQTEQKKRLEE
+25 SRQSEQKKRLEE

-62 IRKKISNRMT
+62 IRKKISNRKT

-85 RNINDKNRSIQTLQ
+85 RNINAKTRSIQTLQ

-135 GQGYRRFSYLKNLAA
+135 GQGYRRFSYLKNLANI
-150 VVNMQGVKIREK
+150 VNEQGIKIREK
-162 QAQLELEKRELE
+162 QAQLELEKKELE
-174 NMKKEAET
+174 NMKKEAEA

-208 AKSRKQQMRELEK
+208 SKSRKQQMRELEK

-327 CVLVQ
+327 CVLIQ
-332 HGSYFTFYCKLK
+332 HGNYFTFYCKLK
-344 KVNVKNGDKVTTGE
+344 KVNIKNGDKVTTGE

-382 QNPTVWLR
+382 QNPAVWLR

>member
-1 MKRLLTLLI
+1 MKRLLLI
-10 LALLLSS
+10 VLLLLFS
-17 LSLSAQDT
+17 LGASAQDV
-25 SRQTEQKKRLEE
+25 SRQSEQKKRLEE

-62 IRKKISNRMT
+62 IRKKISNRKA

-85 RNINDKNRSIQTLQ
+85 RNINAKTRSIQTLQ

-135 GQGYRRFSYLKNLAA
+135 GQGYRRFSYLKNLANI
-150 VVNMQGVKIREK
+150 VNEQGIKIREK
-162 QAQLELEKRELE
+162 QAQLELEKKELE
-174 NMKKEAET
+174 NMKKEAEA

-197 ETMSRQVADNL
+197 ENMSRQVADNL
-208 AKSRKQQMRELEK
+208 SKSRKQQMRELEK

-327 CVLVQ
+327 CVLIQ
-332 HGSYFTFYCKLK
+332 HGNYFTFYCKLK

-382 QNPTVWLR
+382 QNPAVWLR

>member
-1 MKRLLTLLI
+1 MKRLLLI
-10 LALLLSS
+10 VSLLLFS
-17 LSLSAQDT
+17 LGASAQDV
-25 SRQTEQKKRLEE
+25 SRQSEQKKRLEE
-37 EIEFINRQLKEIL
+37 EIEYINRQLKEIL

-62 IRKKISNRMT
+62 IRKKISNRKT

-85 RNINDKNRSIQTLQ
+85 RNINAKTRSIQTLQ

-135 GQGYRRFSYLKNLAA
+135 GQGYRRFSYLKNLANI
-150 VVNMQGVKIREK
+150 VNEQGIKIREK
-162 QAQLELEKRELE
+162 QAQLELEKKELE
-174 NMKKEAET
+174 NMKKEAEA

-208 AKSRKQQMRELEK
+208 SKSRKQQMRELEK

-332 HGSYFTFYCKLK
+332 HGNYFTFYCKLK
-344 KVNVKNGDKVTTGE
+344 KVSIKNGDKVTTGE

-382 QNPTVWLR
+382 QNPAVWLR